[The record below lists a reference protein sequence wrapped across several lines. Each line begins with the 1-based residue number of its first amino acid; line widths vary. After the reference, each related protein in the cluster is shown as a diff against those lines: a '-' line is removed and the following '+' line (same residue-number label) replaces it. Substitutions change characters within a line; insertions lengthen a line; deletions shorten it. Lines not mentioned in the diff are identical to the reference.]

1 MRSQLT
7 FKQVF
12 SLRRGVVSDCRVRSA
27 RRELGALLVP
37 GARPGRTI
45 VALALLL
52 IFGSGRAIAQS
63 TPTPMPT
70 PVGAGIGAA
79 PDAEDSI
86 PMDLDSPFMGS
97 FAITPSDAAPL
108 PYLTRGIYVG
118 GTGDVTV
125 YLKWDSGNNG
135 PVTFPAVP
143 AGKILW
149 VRARAVLYSGTNAT
163 YLVGL
168 Y

>member
-27 RRELGALLVP
+27 RRELGALLIP

-45 VALALLL
+45 LALALLL
-52 IFGSGRAIAQS
+52 TLGSSRALAQS
-63 TPTPMPT
+63 TPSPEPT

-86 PMDLDSPFMGS
+86 PMDLESPMMGS
-97 FAITPSDAAPL
+97 FSITPSDTAPL
-108 PYLTRGIYVG
+108 PYLTRAIYVG

-125 YLKWDSGNNG
+125 YLKWDSGSNG
-135 PVTFPAVP
+135 PVTFTAVP
-143 AGKILW
+143 AGTMIP
-149 VRARAVLYSGTNAT
+149 VRARAVLYTGTSAS
-163 YLVGL
+163 YLVGF